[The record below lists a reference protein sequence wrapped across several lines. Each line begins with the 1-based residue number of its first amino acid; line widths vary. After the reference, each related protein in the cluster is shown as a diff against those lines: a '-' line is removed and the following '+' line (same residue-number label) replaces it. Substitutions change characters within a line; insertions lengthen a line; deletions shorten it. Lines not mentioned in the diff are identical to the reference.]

1 MMVHLKLEKRVGF
14 DSNGN
19 RNDGEEKNDGKKIVC
34 SEKLWLFGVWVW
46 LGPAGA
52 FDQMKEFELQD
63 ENHIKESKGKSKSK
77 KIAKGKA

>member
-34 SEKLWLFGVWVW
+34 SEKLWLLGVWVW

-52 FDQMKEFELQD
+52 LIKWKSLNCKMKIILK
-63 ENHIKESKGKSKSK
+63 KE
-77 KIAKGKA
+77 KGKAKART